1 MYMYIVKRQ
10 GALGGFNVKRKGGA
24 IHRLYN
30 MKTEGLGKAQ
40 TKEFHEKADVGNPHK
55 VFSGGSLRSLET
67 IKLKNSKPKKYIS
80 LNF

>member
-1 MYMYIVKRQ
+1 MYIVKRGKAQ
-10 GALGGFNVKRKGGA
+10 GGFNVIKRGGA

-40 TKEFHEKADVGNPHK
+40 TKTFHEKTDVSHPNK
-55 VFSGGSLRSLET
+55 VLSGGNLRSLET
-67 IKLKNSKPKKYIS
+67 IKLKNVKPKKYIS

>member
-1 MYMYIVKRQ
+1 MYIVKRGKAQ
-10 GALGGFNVKRKGGA
+10 GGFNVIKRGGA

-40 TKEFHEKADVGNPHK
+40 TKDFHEKTNVSHPFKALGGGN
-55 VFSGGSLRSLET
+55 LRSLET
-67 IKLKNSKPKKYIS
+67 IKLKNTKPKKYIS